1 MILHCILYCMPA
13 CRSSHEISTIF
24 PLVIDNDELF
34 PNGNNPYFASEILNV
49 AGSMSYPV
57 HCVRNRK

>member
-1 MILHCILYCMPA
+1 MSA
-13 CRSSHEISTIF
+13 CRPPHEISTIF

-34 PNGNNPYFASEILNV
+34 SDGSDPYFASEILNV